1 MEDGH
6 KKVLIRQKFQT
17 IKAGLQEYRLDKFIR
32 MLESQPGKN
41 KGNILPFV
49 RGLRFSALLIY
60 TIREFLQGTGLTASW
75 GHIIDENGVFCS
87 RECDIIIHREGHI
100 MRWNGDGGIHPVM
113 DFKFIEQE
121 DTIAVISCKS
131 YLEKSHIEKE
141 YCEDLKK
148 YVSKVWLFSE
158 CCPPDKV
165 ATIREAAAQIGY
177 ESFWSLY
184 TWDRTTDAITDL
196 LEDWENF
203 VSEVKRLGGK

>member
-6 KKVLIRQKFQT
+6 KRVLIRQKFQT

-32 MLESQPGKN
+32 TLERQQVPN

-60 TIREFLQGTGLTASW
+60 TIREFLHGTGLTASW
-75 GHIIDENGVFCS
+75 GHIIDEDGIFCS
-87 RECDIIIHREGHI
+87 RECDIIIHKEGHI
-100 MRWNGDGGIHPVM
+100 MRWNGDGGNHPIM
-113 DFKFIEQE
+113 DFKFIEQG

-148 YVSKVWLFSE
+148 YISKVWLFAE
-158 CCPPDKV
+158 CCPPDKI
-165 ATIREAAAQIGY
+165 TGIRDAAVEIGY
-177 ESFWSLY
+177 DHFWALY
-184 TWDRTTDAITDL
+184 TWNRATDVTQDL
-196 LEDWENF
+196 LTEWEDF
-203 VSEVKRLGGK
+203 VDKVKLLGRK